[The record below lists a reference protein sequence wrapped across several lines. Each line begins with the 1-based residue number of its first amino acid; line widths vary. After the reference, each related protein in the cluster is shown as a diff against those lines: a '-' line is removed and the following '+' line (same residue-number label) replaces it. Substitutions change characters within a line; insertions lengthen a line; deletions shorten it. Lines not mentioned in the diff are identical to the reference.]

1 MAAMTDAAE
10 ADILEPFAA
19 AYLRLRALTDGSD
32 LSEAQWMAGR
42 SPVPRE
48 DTTERAKNTTADP
61 VLFALTDPRR
71 VALRDSVR
79 EAERALRH
87 AEYTM
92 EVAVAR
98 LGDALRSSRVDS
110 ESSSPS

>member
-1 MAAMTDAAE
+1 MADAAE
-10 ADILEPFAA
+10 PGILEPFAA
-19 AYLRLRALTDGSD
+19 AYLRLRALTDGPD
-32 LSEAQWMAGR
+32 LAEAQWMAGR

-71 VALRDSVR
+71 VALRDSVQA
-79 EAERALRH
+79 AERALRH

-92 EVAVAR
+92 GVAVAR
-98 LGDALRSSRVDS
+98 LEAAARSSCVAS
-110 ESSSPS
+110 ESPGPS